1 MAIKMME
8 ILFFAA
14 LTGYMIFRLW
24 SVLGKRTGFEAPPP
38 SKTSGKEGAD
48 NIIALPIRGPQ
59 KAPPLQ
65 ENSSPTAF
73 DPSFEEALKKIQ
85 AVDPAFSLDHFLG
98 GAVTAFEMIVEAYA
112 SGDTS
117 TLKPLLNPAV
127 YKSFLGALQDREEAK
142 QTVETKIVDLKDPQV
157 ISINIKGKRE
167 QITLKFVSEQ
177 IIVTKDAEG
186 KILDNPAHLTLTMN
200 DIWTFSRLIGSKD
213 PNWVLVATRI
223 EGN

>member
-1 MAIKMME
+1 MME

-14 LTGYMIFRLW
+14 LTGYMIFRIW

-38 SKTSGKEGAD
+38 PKTPDKDVD
-48 NIIALPIRGPQ
+48 NVIALPVRSSQ
-59 KAPPLQ
+59 KQQTFQETPP
-65 ENSSPTAF
+65 SSKL
-73 DPSFEEALKKIQ
+73 DPSIEEGLKKIQ
-85 AVDPAFSLDHFLG
+85 AVDPVFHLDHFLG

-112 SGDTS
+112 SGDKS
-117 TLKPLLNPAV
+117 TLKSLLNPSV
-127 YKSFLGALQDREEAK
+127 YKSFIGALEDREEAG
-142 QTVETKIVDLKDPQV
+142 QTVETKIVDLKDPEV
-157 ISINIKGKRE
+157 ISIDIKGKRE

>member
-1 MAIKMME
+1 MME

-24 SVLGKRTGFEAPPP
+24 SVLGKQTGFEAPPP
-38 SKTSGKEGAD
+38 SNTPDKETAD
-48 NIIALPIRGPQ
+48 NVIALPIRGPQ
-59 KAPPLQ
+59 R
-65 ENSSPTAF
+65 SPSLEEPSPAAF
-73 DPSFEEALKKIQ
+73 DPSIEDGLKKIQ

-112 SGDTS
+112 SGDAN
-117 TLKPLLNPAV
+117 TLKSLLNPAV
-127 YKSFLGALQDREEAK
+127 YKSFMGALQDRAEAG

-157 ISINIKGKRE
+157 ISIDIKGKRE

-177 IIVTKDAEG
+177 IIVTKDESG

>member
-1 MAIKMME
+1 MME

-38 SKTSGKEGAD
+38 PKPLDKDVD
-48 NIIALPIRGPQ
+48 NVITLPVRPSQKQQLPQ
-59 KAPPLQ
+59 
-65 ENSSPTAF
+65 ESSPSSELN
-73 DPSFEEALKKIQ
+73 PSIKDGLKKIQ
-85 AVDPAFSLDHFLG
+85 AVDPAFNLDHFLG

-112 SGDTS
+112 TGDKG
-117 TLKPLLNPAV
+117 TLKSLLNPSV
-127 YKSFLGALQDREEAK
+127 YKSFIGALEDREEAG
-142 QTVETKIVDLKDPQV
+142 QTVETKIVDLKDPEV
-157 ISINIKGKRE
+157 INIDIKGKRE
-167 QITLKFVSEQ
+167 QITLKFASEQ

-200 DIWTFSRLIGSKD
+200 DIWTFSRLIGSKN

>member
-1 MAIKMME
+1 MME

-14 LTGYMIFRLW
+14 LTGYMFFRLW

-38 SKTSGKEGAD
+38 SKTPDKEAD
-48 NIIALPIRGPQ
+48 NVIPLPIRTSQMQLEKP
-59 KAPPLQ
+59 
-65 ENSSPTAF
+65 SSLETN
-73 DPSFEEALKKIQ
+73 PSIAEGLKKIQ
-85 AVDPAFSLDHFLG
+85 SVDPEFRLDHFLR

-112 SGDTS
+112 AGDKN
-117 TLKPLLNPAV
+117 TLKSLLSPAV
-127 YKSFLGALQDREEAK
+127 FKSFIGALQDREEAG
-142 QTVETKIVDLKDPQV
+142 QTVETKIVDLKDPEV
-157 ISINIKGKRE
+157 ISIDIKGKRE

>member
-1 MAIKMME
+1 MME

-24 SVLGKRTGFEAPPP
+24 SILGKRTGFEAPPS
-38 SKTSGKEGAD
+38 SKAPDKDAED
-48 NIIALPIRGPQ
+48 NVIALPIHASQ
-59 KAPPLQ
+59 KQQPLP
-65 ENSSPTAF
+65 ETPSPSKLN
-73 DPSFEEALKKIQ
+73 PSIEEGLKKIQ
-85 AVDPAFSLDHFLG
+85 AVDPTFHLDHFLG
-98 GAVTAFEMIVEAYA
+98 GAVTAFEMIVKAYA
-112 SGDTS
+112 AGDKS
-117 TLKPLLNPAV
+117 TLKSLLNPSV
-127 YKSFLGALQDREEAK
+127 YKSFISALKDREDAE
-142 QTVETKIVDLKDPQV
+142 QTVETEIINLKDPEIV
-157 ISINIKGKRE
+157 SIDIKGKQE

>member
-1 MAIKMME
+1 MME

-38 SKTSGKEGAD
+38 PKLSDKDMD
-48 NIIALPIRGPQ
+48 NVIALPVRPSQKQQLPQ
-59 KAPPLQ
+59 EASP
-65 ENSSPTAF
+65 SSELN
-73 DPSFEEALKKIQ
+73 PSIKDGLKKIQ
-85 AVDPAFSLDHFLG
+85 AVDPAFQLDHFLG

-112 SGDTS
+112 TGDKG
-117 TLKPLLNPAV
+117 TLKSLLNPSV
-127 YKSFLGALQDREEAK
+127 YKSFVGALEDREEAG
-142 QTVETKIVDLKDPQV
+142 QTVETKIVDLKDPEV
-157 ISINIKGKRE
+157 INIDIKGKRE

>member
-1 MAIKMME
+1 ME

-38 SKTSGKEGAD
+38 SKTSDKEAAD
-48 NIIALPIRGPQ
+48 NVIALPIRGPQ
-59 KAPPLQ
+59 RSPSLEEP
-65 ENSSPTAF
+65 SPTAF
-73 DPSFEEALKKIQ
+73 DPSIEDGLKKIQ

-112 SGDTS
+112 SGDTN
-117 TLKPLLNPAV
+117 TLKSLLNPSV
-127 YKSFLGALQDREEAK
+127 YKSFMGALQDRAEAG
-142 QTVETKIVDLKDPQV
+142 QTVETKIIDLKDPQV
-157 ISINIKGKRE
+157 ISIDIKGKRE

-177 IIVTKDAEG
+177 IIVTKDESG

>member
-1 MAIKMME
+1 MME

-24 SVLGKRTGFEAPPP
+24 SILGKRTGFEAPPP
-38 SKTSGKEGAD
+38 PKTLDKEAD
-48 NIIALPIRGPQ
+48 NIIPLPIRTSQ
-59 KAPPLQ
+59 KQLEKP
-65 ENSSPTAF
+65 SSAEPN
-73 DPSFEEALKKIQ
+73 PSITEGLKKIQ
-85 AVDPAFSLDHFLG
+85 SVDPEFRLDHFLK

-112 SGDTS
+112 VGDKG
-117 TLKPLLNPAV
+117 TLKSLLNPAV
-127 YKSFLGALQDREEAK
+127 FKSFIGALQDREEAG
-142 QTVETKIVDLKDPQV
+142 QTVETSIVDLKDPEV
-157 ISINIKGKRE
+157 MSIDIKGKRE

>member
-1 MAIKMME
+1 MME

-38 SKTSGKEGAD
+38 PKPSDKDMD
-48 NIIALPIRGPQ
+48 NVIALPVRPSQKQQLPQ
-59 KAPPLQ
+59 EASPPSEL
-65 ENSSPTAF
+65 T
-73 DPSFEEALKKIQ
+73 PSIKDGLKKIQ
-85 AVDPAFSLDHFLG
+85 AVDPAFNLDHFLG

-112 SGDTS
+112 TGDKG
-117 TLKPLLNPAV
+117 TLKTLLNPSV
-127 YKSFLGALQDREEAK
+127 YKSFIGALEDREEAG
-142 QTVETKIVDLKDPQV
+142 QTVETKIIDLKDPEV
-157 ISINIKGKRE
+157 INIDIKGKRE

>member
-1 MAIKMME
+1 MME

-38 SKTSGKEGAD
+38 SKSSPTDAD
-48 NIIALPIRGPQ
+48 NVIALPIRGPQ
-59 KAPPLQ
+59 KAPSLQ
-65 ENSSPTAF
+65 ESSPPAAL
-73 DPSFEEALKKIQ
+73 DPSIEETLKKIQ

-98 GAVTAFEMIVEAYA
+98 GAITAFEMIVEAYA

-117 TLKPLLNPAV
+117 TLKSLLNPAV
-127 YKSFLGALQDREEAK
+127 YKSFIGALQDRAEAG

-157 ISINIKGKRE
+157 MSIEIKGKRE

-177 IIVTKDAEG
+177 IIVTKDESG

>member
-1 MAIKMME
+1 MME

-38 SKTSGKEGAD
+38 PKTPENNGD
-48 NIIALPIRGPQ
+48 NVIALPVRSKRQQQSVEEKP
-59 KAPPLQ
+59 
-65 ENSSPTAF
+65 SPSELN
-73 DPSFEEALKKIQ
+73 PSIEEALKKIQ
-85 AVDPAFSLDHFLG
+85 AVDPAFSLDHFLK

-112 SGDTS
+112 TGDKN
-117 TLKPLLNPAV
+117 TLKPLLNPSV
-127 YKSFLGALQDREEAK
+127 FKSFVGALQDREEAG
-142 QTVETKIVDLKDPQV
+142 QTVETKIVDLKDPEI
-157 ISINIKGKRE
+157 ISIDIKGKRE
-167 QITLKFVSEQ
+167 QITLKFISEQ
-177 IIVTKDAEG
+177 IIITKDAEG

>member
-1 MAIKMME
+1 MME

-24 SVLGKRTGFEAPPP
+24 SVLGKQTGFEAPPP
-38 SKTSGKEGAD
+38 SKTSPKDTD
-48 NIIALPIRGPQ
+48 NVIALPIRGPQ
-59 KAPPLQ
+59 KTPPLQ
-65 ENSSPTAF
+65 ENSPPAVF
-73 DPSFEEALKKIQ
+73 DPSIEEGLKKIQ
-85 AVDPAFSLDHFLG
+85 TVDPTFSLDHFLG

-117 TLKPLLNPAV
+117 TLKSLLNPAV
-127 YKSFLGALQDREEAK
+127 YKSFIGALHDREEAG

-157 ISINIKGKRE
+157 ISIDIKGKRE

>member
-1 MAIKMME
+1 MME

-24 SVLGKRTGFEAPPP
+24 SVLGKHTGFEAPPP
-38 SKTSGKEGAD
+38 SKTSDKEVAD
-48 NIIALPIRGPQ
+48 NVIALPIRVPQ
-59 KAPPLQ
+59 R
-65 ENSSPTAF
+65 SPSLEEPSPAAF
-73 DPSFEEALKKIQ
+73 DPSIEDGLKKIQ
-85 AVDPAFSLDHFLG
+85 AVDPTFRLDHFLG

-112 SGDTS
+112 SGDTN
-117 TLKPLLNPAV
+117 TLKSLLSPAV
-127 YKSFLGALQDREEAK
+127 YKSFMGALQDRAEAG

-157 ISINIKGKRE
+157 ISIDIKGKRE

-177 IIVTKDAEG
+177 IIVTKDESG

-200 DIWTFSRLIGSKD
+200 DIWTFNRLIGSKD

>member
-1 MAIKMME
+1 MME

-24 SVLGKRTGFEAPPP
+24 AVLGKRTGFEAPPP
-38 SKTSGKEGAD
+38 PKTSDKDAD
-48 NIIALPIRGPQ
+48 NVIALPIRSSQ
-59 KAPPLQ
+59 KQQSLQ
-65 ENSSPTAF
+65 EKPSPSELN
-73 DPSFEEALKKIQ
+73 PSIEEGLKKIQ
-85 AVDPAFSLDHFLG
+85 AVDPAFRLDHFLK
-98 GAVTAFEMIVEAYA
+98 GAITAFEMIVEAFA
-112 SGDTS
+112 TGDKS
-117 TLKPLLNPAV
+117 TLKSLLNPSV
-127 YKSFLGALQDREEAK
+127 FKSFIGALQDREEAG
-142 QTVETKIVDLKDPQV
+142 QTVETKIVDLKDPEV
-157 ISINIKGKRE
+157 TSIDIKGKRE

>member
-1 MAIKMME
+1 MME

-14 LTGYMIFRLW
+14 LTGYMIFRIW

-38 SKTSGKEGAD
+38 PKTPDKDVG
-48 NIIALPIRGPQ
+48 NVIALPVRSSQ
-59 KAPPLQ
+59 KQQTFQETPP
-65 ENSSPTAF
+65 SSKL
-73 DPSFEEALKKIQ
+73 DPSIEEGLKKIQ
-85 AVDPAFSLDHFLG
+85 AVDPVFHLDHFLG

-112 SGDTS
+112 SGDKS
-117 TLKPLLNPAV
+117 TLKSLLNPSV
-127 YKSFLGALQDREEAK
+127 YKSFIGALEDREEAG
-142 QTVETKIVDLKDPQV
+142 QTVETKIVDLKDPEV
-157 ISINIKGKRE
+157 ISIDIKGKRE

>member
-1 MAIKMME
+1 MME

-38 SKTSGKEGAD
+38 SKTSPKDAD
-48 NIIALPIRGPQ
+48 NVIALPIRGPQ
-59 KAPPLQ
+59 KVPPLQ
-65 ENSSPTAF
+65 ENSSPAAF
-73 DPSFEEALKKIQ
+73 DQSIEEGLKKIQ
-85 AVDPAFSLDHFLG
+85 AVDPAFNLDHFLR

>member
-1 MAIKMME
+1 MTIRMME

-38 SKTSGKEGAD
+38 PKNVDRDVD
-48 NIIALPIRGPQ
+48 NVIALPIRSSQKQQSPQ
-59 KAPPLQ
+59 DPPSLS
-65 ENSSPTAF
+65 ELN
-73 DPSFEEALKKIQ
+73 PSIEKGLKEIQ
-85 AVDPAFSLDHFLG
+85 GVDPTFRLDHFLK
-98 GAVTAFEMIVEAYA
+98 GAITAFEMIVEAFA
-112 SGDTS
+112 TGDKS
-117 TLKPLLNPAV
+117 TLKSLLNSSV
-127 YKSFLGALQDREEAK
+127 FKSFMGVLQDREEAG
-142 QTVETKIVDLKDPQV
+142 QTVETKIVDLKDPEI
-157 ISINIKGKRE
+157 ISIDIKGKRE

>member
-1 MAIKMME
+1 MME

-38 SKTSGKEGAD
+38 SKTSDKEAAD
-48 NIIALPIRGPQ
+48 NVIALPIRGPQ
-59 KAPPLQ
+59 RSPSLEEP
-65 ENSSPTAF
+65 SPTAF
-73 DPSFEEALKKIQ
+73 DPSIEDGLKKIQ

-112 SGDTS
+112 SGDTN
-117 TLKPLLNPAV
+117 TLKSLLNPSV
-127 YKSFLGALQDREEAK
+127 YKSFMGALQDRAEAG
-142 QTVETKIVDLKDPQV
+142 QTVETKIIDLKDPQV
-157 ISINIKGKRE
+157 ISIDIKGKRE

-177 IIVTKDAEG
+177 IIVTKDESG